1 MLGNS
6 VMAPRTVQS
15 GLTKH
20 TAPGT
25 IACPGSGS
33 ARTRCVSWRP
43 GRVTAS
49 TTVVTLRTKTS
60 AVSLA
65 LPLLLK
71 GKVVPGGLLS
81 VYCVLIPVTDT
92 KIPYLKTGCF
102 LAIT

>member
-6 VMAPRTVQS
+6 VVAPRTVQS
-15 GLTKH
+15 ALTKH

-25 IACPGSGS
+25 SAWPGSGS

-43 GRVTAS
+43 GHVTAS
-49 TTVVTLRTKTS
+49 TTVVIPRTKTS

-71 GKVVPGGLLS
+71 RKVVREMWGRAAFYKLYFNS
-81 VYCVLIPVTDT
+81 CDQD
-92 KIPYLKTGCF
+92 
-102 LAIT
+102 